1 MVRISSVIL
10 VLCIAIRGHA
20 LAGEVIPALDPDTS
34 LFPEIDRVFG
44 RSGEQACRVAVQ
56 ASQETVAHADCGM
69 GRHCPED
76 SRCCVTSA
84 DFWCC
89 PATSGC
95 DYDHPGNCR
104 SK

>member
-1 MVRISSVIL
+1 MVQLRDVIFL
-10 VLCIAIRGHA
+10 MCIAIPDVCGA
-20 LAGEVIPALDPDTS
+20 AGTASPLDPRTS
-34 LFPEIDRVFG
+34 PMEIEQVFA
-44 RSGEQACRVAVQ
+44 RSGERACREVVQ

-69 GRHCPED
+69 GRHCPDD

-89 PATSGC
+89 PAASGC

-104 SK
+104 PK